1 MFVYMLLLF
10 LYFVYVCIWQH
21 AKSLIEKAETR
32 GGYTFLFQ
40 NDSKRI
46 GRALEEAKKDNN
58 FIYHAKV
65 PELAQLSAIGK
76 RYLNHNRA

>member
-40 NDSKRI
+40 SDSKRI